1 MYKAVGYPVRRKNYP
16 IGLQGHQCPGCSG
29 GCSGNM
35 MGFGSVG
42 GMSPLPVFLS
52 YTVAYNKIIVDK
64 TENMAK
70 SVSLEITDS
79 VCIYTVL

>member
-1 MYKAVGYPVRRKNYP
+1 MYRAVEYSVKRKNHP
-16 IGLQGHQCPGCSG
+16 IGLQGHQHLECSG
-29 GCSGNM
+29 GDN

-42 GMSPLPVFLS
+42 RISPIPVFLS

-70 SVSLEITDS
+70 SVSLE
-79 VCIYTVL
+79 